1 MNYHSVALLSPKPT
15 LPLILHT
22 SEIYVWVEIAG
33 GYDKHYLQRFI
44 STGLGYMQIRGRY
57 TYVYNPDNYHGISM
71 STIYAH
77 IINKRLTHWTEITET
92 HLEQAG
98 FRTSY
103 STIDYIFTLY
113 G

>member
-1 MNYHSVALLSPKPT
+1 MIN
-15 LPLILHT
+15 I
-22 SEIYVWVEIAG
+22 IYKGLYPQAWATCKLE
-33 GYDKHYLQRFI
+33 GYI
-44 STGLGYMQIRGRY
+44 
-57 TYVYNPDNYHGISM
+57 YNPDNYHDISM
-71 STIYAH
+71 LSLMCTIYAH

-103 STIDYIFTLY
+103 STIDSIFTLY